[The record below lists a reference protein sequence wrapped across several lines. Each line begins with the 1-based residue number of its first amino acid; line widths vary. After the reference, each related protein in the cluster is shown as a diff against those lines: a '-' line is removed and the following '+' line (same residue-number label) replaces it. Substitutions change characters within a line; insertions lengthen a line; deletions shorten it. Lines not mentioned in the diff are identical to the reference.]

1 MDSLEIVFKVWWA
14 AKKEMVAD
22 AHHAKKAMTIEGM
35 GRIVNSSEK
44 DCFGESLPMFSFL
57 GTEQKILQSGHWA
70 NGTNGF
76 IVESLTIDD

>member
-1 MDSLEIVFKVWWA
+1 MGSLEIALKVWWT
-14 AKKEMVAD
+14 AKKGIVAET
-22 AHHAKKAMTIEGM
+22 HHAEKAITIEGM

-44 DCFGESLPMFSFL
+44 HWFGESLPMFSFL